1 MDKCY
6 TFDVVNA
13 DDGTDDMVLQFTDE
27 FIAEQGWRV
36 DDVISFTKLENDSIM
51 LTNKSLKERDG
62 GTSAKAETADGSSTQ

>member
-13 DDGTDDMVLQFTDE
+13 DDGTDDTVLQFTDE

-36 DDVISFTKLENDSIM
+36 DDVISFTKLENESIM
-51 LTNKSLKERDG
+51 LTNKSLKERNE
-62 GTSAKAETADGSSTQ
+62 GTLDKTKTADGSST

>member
-36 DDVISFTKLENDSIM
+36 DDVIVFDKLENDSIM
-51 LTNKSLKERDG
+51 LTNKSLKERNE
-62 GTSAKAETADGSSTQ
+62 GTLDKTKTTDGSST

>member
-13 DDGTDDMVLQFTDE
+13 DDGTEDMVLQFTDE

-36 DDVISFTKLENDSIM
+36 DDVIVFDKLENDSIM
-51 LTNKSLKERDG
+51 LTNKSLKERNE
-62 GTSAKAETADGSSTQ
+62 GTLDKTKTTDGSST

>member
-36 DDVISFTKLENDSIM
+36 DDVIVFDKLENDSIM
-51 LTNKSLKERDG
+51 LTNKTLKERNE
-62 GTSAKAETADGSSTQ
+62 GTLDKTKTTVGSST